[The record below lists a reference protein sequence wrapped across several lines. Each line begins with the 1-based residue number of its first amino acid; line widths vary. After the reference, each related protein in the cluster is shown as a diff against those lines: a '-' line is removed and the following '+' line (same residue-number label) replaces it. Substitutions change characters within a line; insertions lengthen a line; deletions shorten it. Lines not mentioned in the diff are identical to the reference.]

1 MIDVFCRNFFVN
13 FFLSFFLETKEV
25 GYIIFFYVS
34 RIHRTIFLDLFFFI
48 TRSDEFEY
56 LANKK
61 ICSIGFEFCINILE
75 NMEDRERFESFIND
89 WKDEIFENIVST

>member
-1 MIDVFCRNFFVN
+1 MR
-13 FFLSFFLETKEV
+13 
-25 GYIIFFYVS
+25 YIIFFYVS

-48 TRSDEFEY
+48 TRSDGFEY

-61 ICSIGFEFCINILE
+61 ICSIGFCINILE